1 LSFGFISLE
10 NAVLTP
16 GNSKFFSNPVADL
29 ASSINT
35 TPSSLSQPNALQTE
49 MDMHSELEM
58 SGDVSG
64 FEQNGTMDQSIIFVS
79 INLSFNTFMTFISLD
94 PGDVWSSSTEK
105 KNSNVLKKFNEAI
118 SSPHHEGKSLKRKYE
133 PVACCYMSI
142 IFK

>member
-1 LSFGFISLE
+1 MFPNKRSTGPLSFGFTSLE

-35 TPSSLSQPNALQTE
+35 TPSSLSQPNALQSE

-64 FEQNGTMDQSIIFVS
+64 FEQNGTMDQSK
-79 INLSFNTFMTFISLD
+79 NCSFILFFLVTFPYEISFCIKEMFGHRHPRRRILTC
-94 PGDVWSSSTEK
+94 SRNSTK
-105 KNSNVLKKFNEAI
+105 PFLVLITRAK
-118 SSPHHEGKSLKRKYE
+118 
-133 PVACCYMSI
+133 V
-142 IFK
+142 

>member
-1 LSFGFISLE
+1 LSFGFTSLE

-35 TPSSLSQPNALQTE
+35 TPSSLSQPNALQSE

-64 FEQNGTMDQSIIFVS
+64 FEQNGTMDQSKNCSLILFFFLVTFPYENIF
-79 INLSFNTFMTFISLD
+79 LYQ
-94 PGDVWSSSTEK
+94 GDVWSSPSEK
-105 KNSNVLKKFNEAI
+105 KNSNVLKKFDEAI
-118 SSPHHEGKSLKRKYE
+118 SSPHHEGKSLKRK
-133 PVACCYMSI
+133 
-142 IFK
+142 